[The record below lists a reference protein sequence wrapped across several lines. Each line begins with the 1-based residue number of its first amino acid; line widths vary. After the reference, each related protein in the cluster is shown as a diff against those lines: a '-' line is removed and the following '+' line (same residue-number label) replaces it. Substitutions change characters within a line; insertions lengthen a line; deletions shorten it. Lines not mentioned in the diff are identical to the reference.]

1 MPYLVGVV
9 LRSETRKEEGM
20 RYRFSK
26 DKLGELKEVNETE
39 DGFMFKFNISPD
51 SARFIEDLFKNTEDD
66 ESDDLRASAY
76 DLIENLAALANAL
89 AESLKFQID
98 DGYSITDFVTQSE
111 LLCEILDFFKEFKNI
126 DNEE

>member
-1 MPYLVGVV
+1 
-9 LRSETRKEEGM
+9 M

-26 DKLGELKEVNETE
+26 NKLGELKEVNETE
-39 DGFMFKFNISPD
+39 DGIVFEFSPE

-76 DLIENLAALANAL
+76 DLIENLANLANAL

-98 DGYSITDFVTQSE
+98 DGYSITEFVTQSE

>member
-1 MPYLVGVV
+1 MPYLVGVA
-9 LRSETRKEEGM
+9 LRLETRKEEGM

-26 DKLGELKEVNETE
+26 NKLGELKEVNETE
-39 DGFMFKFNISPD
+39 DGIVFEFSPE

-76 DLIENLAALANAL
+76 DLIENLANLANAL

-98 DGYSITDFVTQSE
+98 DGYSITEFVTQSE

>member
-1 MPYLVGVV
+1 
-9 LRSETRKEEGM
+9 M

-39 DGFMFKFNISPD
+39 DGIMFKFNIGPD

-76 DLIENLAALANAL
+76 DLIENLANLANAL

-98 DGYSITDFVTQSE
+98 DGCSISEFVTQSE